1 MSICDIYNINFCSR
15 FNSRAKVALTL
26 SRERKAIMPTAVAP
40 KSKPTILER
49 AQMRALKN
57 SVGHAMRGQPRRAA
71 LWAGIFAGLG
81 GLRSN

>member
-1 MSICDIYNINFCSR
+1 
-15 FNSRAKVALTL
+15 
-26 SRERKAIMPTAVAP
+26 MPTAVAP

-71 LWAGIFAGLG
+71 LWAGIFSGLG